1 MELAGIETE
10 IFGDL
15 EEGLIETLEWLDT
28 NIGIL
33 KSLPVDYVHKQ

>member
-15 EEGLIETLEWLDT
+15 EEGLIEELERQEA
-28 NIGIL
+28 NERR
-33 KSLPVDYVHKQ
+33 KSIQAIVGKDK